1 MAPGRVAGAAGAAV
15 ALLPA
20 VAQAHTVSTS
30 AGAFWGGLL
39 HVVSAPEHLLAL
51 VGLGLL
57 LGLAGRAVADEPLM
71 LVVPLALAAGVGIA
85 RAAALASP
93 DRCLLVLSLLALGG
107 LVAAALPIARP
118 WLACLAVGAG
128 GLHGLA
134 NGAALPPEL
143 SATTF
148 AAGVALAGFLLVI
161 YAAELARRARVLWAR
176 TAVRVAGSWI
186 AATGILVLG
195 MPR

>member
-1 MAPGRVAGAAGAAV
+1 MAAGRVARAAGAAV

-20 VAQAHTVSTS
+20 GAQAHTVSAS

-57 LGLAGRAVADEPLM
+57 LGLGGRAVSDESLV

-85 RAAALASP
+85 RVAALASP
-93 DRCLLVLSLLALGG
+93 DRYLLVLSLLAVGG
-107 LVAAALPIARP
+107 LVAAALPIARS
-118 WLACLAVGAG
+118 WLACLVVGAG
-128 GLHGLA
+128 GLHGVA

-143 SATTF
+143 SMAAF
-148 AAGVALAGFLLVI
+148 AAGVALAGFLLVV
-161 YAAELARRARVLWAR
+161 YAAELARRARAFWAR
-176 TAVRVAGSWI
+176 TAVRAVGSWI
-186 AATGILVLG
+186 AATGVLVLG